1 MSLRADCL
9 AALEAHEQ
17 GNWSKAHALAQKHE
31 GSPLADWIHA
41 MLHRDEGDSGNAAH
55 WYHLAGKPMSSVPA
69 SEERELIRQT
79 IQSTR

>member
-41 MLHRDEGDSGNAAH
+41 MLHRDEGDS
-55 WYHLAGKPMSSVPA
+55 
-69 SEERELIRQT
+69 
-79 IQSTR
+79 